1 MKKNIQQLAAVKIS
15 SNKEVSTAVIYF
27 PDPDVDYVYVLT
39 AKHCLTGKNFDK
51 EIIKTGIVLDEIF
64 NEETSTFHSYTLVDT
79 DIVLVSESD
88 EEDMALLILPK
99 EDIISL
105 TGKQF
110 FCQVIDTNQ
119 SIDNYQIRGFASF
132 NNQDKDRYFPLKF
145 NEDEKAGPQHFS
157 LRSEEPLDTFDARA
171 LENVSGLSGSGAY
184 SILYDNAYLT
194 GIIDNYEDKDIFIAT
209 KVFAYNVLLNKVE
222 NFLPITLTV
231 PETNEEVVSSYSEME
246 KNEKKTIEKT
256 NETVGDFN
264 VPRDNT
270 KLLQSLKNNNLIVVH
285 GKPGVGKS
293 ALTKSAVSTLKL
305 SGDHTILTF
314 TAENLYCETL
324 SEALK
329 NSGCNAS
336 MEQILDSPL
345 SNKYFLFWIESFEKL
360 LESGKF
366 GAFKEL
372 LQLLNKNK
380 HAGVV
385 LTMRDYL
392 IQNFR
397 INFYTELPGNISYL
411 QVDEFDDQ
419 EIAMIRERF
428 PELNSLL
435 DNPKINHLLRTPYYL
450 DKALRILPVLSGE
463 EALDEKQFKMLM
475 WKHIVENNSTK
486 RGNVFFDICVKRAI
500 EMTLFTTYAAD
511 EEITNELVRD
521 NILQFDNTADEPS
534 FCPSHDM
541 LEDWALIRYIRKQ
554 KYQSA
559 SAKEFLL
566 KLGVTPSQKRAF
578 RLWMEEL
585 YISEPDKS
593 ISFVHELLNDPE
605 LSQAWKDD
613 LLIVSLRSNH
623 SNVILDSLKDQL
635 LNNSGNLI
643 QRIIFLLQTG
653 CKKMDPTKRD
663 FDHLLPVGNGWDYII
678 NFIKDNFSELIEIP
692 GFETK
697 YLTLIVSWSAQ
708 LKEFNQDM
716 LPSGAKSA
724 AFLLEDF
731 IYRSQAIKSTGY
743 FRKAD
748 YSYLKIYLDI
758 LFKLTE
764 ADPVL
769 VGNLIQSCVNP
780 QEADTRWTNQVIL
793 SKVRN
798 YIINGLTSDQICR
811 FFPDEVLKMAT
822 EKWAKKVIPR
832 STGRSSDWYDKKPK
846 HNDFGLDKDL
856 DYDYE
861 FPSGY
866 YTFFYWMFLYHP
878 VQALDFIV
886 PFLNTAFDYNW
897 KILSADDDG
906 LEEIKIKFENGTE
919 KMYYGTTYYWSMYR
933 GFNVDNRVLTSLLM
947 GLEKSLL
954 DLGEKDLKT
963 VQNYLKRLI
972 LESNNVAVLGIVSS
986 VIQAYP
992 SVLDEYSVSL
1002 LGIPIFFEW
1011 DSSRSTSE
1019 MIDVSFYPDD
1029 DFEKRERITENN
1041 RFHRKKYYVGLVG
1054 FVAHYI
1060 FYERK
1065 FNHLLFKQIDAMWE
1079 NLHQD
1084 NIGFKKFLFDMDARK
1099 YAINIIEEEG
1109 ENNLVQLSPGYDAET
1124 MQMVNSFMQD
1134 EYPSINATWARN
1146 AYDNVTMSNHNYE
1159 TWKKGYE
1166 FILRLEGKPHF
1177 MVTPVTMA
1185 AVALRDFAHNLSPD
1199 ELSWCCE
1206 TVVNLG
1212 ESKLLDKDA
1221 YPMNLDMVD
1230 SGPGLRS
1237 LSYIFKYDLDGSFQ
1251 LKVKELLFRLLL
1263 KGIDERDRFSLLA
1276 GISHDLPV
1284 YQPEFVKNCW
1294 FGLLEFIRIQKELN
1308 QEYKRKKAQYHRE
1321 EITLE
1326 QLNEAN
1332 QDWFEKLV
1340 MSVLSGTITAPE
1352 TNNISLDMATH
1363 WFLDDA
1369 VRMIPWKTNVPA
1381 HHQFIQEILQMH
1393 LEYLNDQKVDSYS
1406 DYHDSRSAFIFFYP
1420 RYLLNQPLEFSKP
1433 LFSSILYLTLSNEQD
1448 IKTDKFQQFIS
1459 KLIKEF
1465 ILARGIDLGK
1475 FWILWEV
1482 LKDWS
1487 LKNRNGKFFPFLLLD
1502 IDWKESEEKCSFI
1515 EGRQLFYKDL
1525 ITNWGFNRI
1534 NSSIRFLN
1542 GIAFYNYMPESIS
1555 WIALM
1560 LKTEKSV
1567 EADYTLLNNYIEKA
1581 FYKYGAK
1588 IKRNRSVLKDFLFI
1602 LDFLIEKSSTKAYML
1617 KDEFLQYK

>member
-15 SNKEVSTAVIYF
+15 SNNEVSTAVIYF
-27 PDPDVDYVYVLT
+27 PDPDVEYVYVLT
-39 AKHCLTGKNFDK
+39 AKHCLAGKNFDK

-64 NEETSTFHSYTLVDT
+64 NEETSTFYTYTLVDT

-119 SIDNYQIRGFASF
+119 SIKNYQIRGFASF
-132 NNQDKDRYFPLKF
+132 NNQDKDRFFPLKF
-145 NEDEKAGPQHFS
+145 NEDEKADPKHFS
-157 LRSEEPLDTFDARA
+157 LRSEVALDTFDARA

-184 SILYDNAYLT
+184 AILYDNVYLT
-194 GIIDNYEDKDIFIAT
+194 GIIHDYEDKDIFICT
-209 KVFAYNVLLNKVE
+209 KVLAYNELLNKVE
-222 NFLPITLTV
+222 KFLPIRLAV
-231 PETNEEVVSSYSEME
+231 PETNKEVVTSYSEME
-246 KNEKKTIEKT
+246 KNEKTTIEKT

-264 VPRDNT
+264 VPRDST
-270 KLLQSLKNNNLIVVH
+270 ELLQSLKNNNLIVVH

-293 ALTKSAVSTLKL
+293 ALTKSAISNLKL
-305 SGDHTILTF
+305 SGDHTILSF
-314 TAENLYCETL
+314 TAENLYCEKL

-329 NSGCNAS
+329 NSGCSAS

-372 LQLLNKNK
+372 LQLINKNK
-380 HAGVV
+380 YAGIV

-392 IQNFR
+392 IQNFK
-397 INFYTELPGNISYL
+397 INFYTELPDNISYI
-411 QVDEFDDQ
+411 QVDEFNDQ
-419 EIAMIRERF
+419 EISMIRERF

-435 DNPKINHLLRTPYYL
+435 DNSKINHLLRTPYYL

-463 EALDEKQFKMLM
+463 EALDEKQFKILM
-475 WKHIVENNSTK
+475 WKHIVEDNSTK
-486 RGNVFFDICVKRAI
+486 RGTVFSNICVKRSTEI
-500 EMTLFTTYAAD
+500 TLFTTYVAD
-511 EEITNELVRD
+511 EEITRELVRD
-521 NILQFDNTADEPS
+521 NILQVDKQADEPS

-554 KYQSA
+554 KSIST

-566 KLGVTPSQKRAF
+566 TLGITPSQKRAF

-585 YISEPDKS
+585 YISEPEES
-593 ISFVHELLNDPE
+593 ITFVHELLNDPD

-623 SNVILDSLKDQL
+623 ANIILDSLKDQFL
-635 LNNSGNLI
+635 HNSGSLLE
-643 QRIIFLLQTG
+643 RIIFLLQTG

-663 FDHLLPVGNGWDYII
+663 FDHLLPVGTGWDYII
-678 NFIKDNFSELIEIP
+678 NFIQENFTELIKIP
-692 GFETK
+692 GFEIK

-708 LKEFNQDM
+708 LKEFNQDV

-724 AFLLEDF
+724 AFLLEDL
-731 IYRSQAIKSTGY
+731 IYRSQAIKSIGY

-764 ADPVL
+764 ADTIL

-780 QEADTRWTNQVIL
+780 HASSTRWTNQAVLYKIR
-793 SKVRN
+793 S

-822 EKWAKKVIPR
+822 EKWGKKIEPR
-832 STGRSSDWYDKKPK
+832 SKGPFSGWHDEKPK

-856 DYDYE
+856 DYDYGL
-861 FPSGY
+861 PSGY
-866 YTFFYWMFLYHP
+866 HTFFYWMFLYHP
-878 VQALDFIV
+878 EKALDFII

-906 LEEIKIKFENGTE
+906 LEKIKIKFENGKE
-919 KMYYGTTYYWSMYR
+919 KMYCGTTYYWSMYR
-933 GFNVDNRVLTSLLM
+933 GFNVDNHVLTSLLM
-947 GLEKSLL
+947 GLEKSML
-954 DLGEKDLKT
+954 DLGEKELKT

-1002 LGIPIFFEW
+1002 LGIPVFFEW

-1019 MIDVSFYPDD
+1019 MVGGSFYPDD
-1029 DFEKRERITENN
+1029 DYEKRERVMENN

-1054 FVAHYI
+1054 FVAYYI

-1065 FNHLLFKQIDAMWE
+1065 LNDLLFKQIDFMWE
-1079 NLHQD
+1079 NLHPD

-1099 YAINIIEEEG
+1099 YATKIVEEEG
-1109 ENNLVQLSPGYDAET
+1109 ENKLLQLSPGYDTET
-1124 MQMVNSFMQD
+1124 MQMVNSFGQE
-1134 EYPSINATWARN
+1134 EYPSVNAVWARN
-1146 AYDNVTMSNHNYE
+1146 AYDNVIMSNHNYE
-1159 TWKKGYE
+1159 TWKTGYE
-1166 FILRLEGKPHF
+1166 FILKLEGKRHF
-1177 MVTPVTMA
+1177 MVTPVSMA
-1185 AVALRDFAHNLSPD
+1185 AVALRDFSDHLLPD

-1206 TVVNLG
+1206 TVVSLG
-1212 ESKLLDKDA
+1212 ESKLSDKDSS
-1221 YPMNLDMVD
+1221 PMNLDTVD
-1230 SGPGLRS
+1230 SGPGLRG
-1237 LSYIFKYDLDGSFQ
+1237 LSYLFKYNLDMSFQ
-1251 LKVKELLFRLLL
+1251 LKVKELIFRLLL
-1263 KGIDERDRFSLLA
+1263 RGLDERDRCSLLA
-1276 GISHDLPV
+1276 GISHDLSV

-1294 FGLLEFIRIQKELN
+1294 FGLLEFIRIKKELN
-1308 QEYKRKKAQYHRE
+1308 LEYKRKKAQYHRE

-1326 QLNEAN
+1326 QLNEKN
-1332 QDWFEKLV
+1332 HDWFEKLV
-1340 MSVLSGTITAPE
+1340 MSVVSGTITATE

-1363 WFLDDA
+1363 WYLDDA
-1369 VRMIPWKTNVPA
+1369 VRIIPWKTDVPA

-1406 DYHDSRSAFIFFYP
+1406 DYLDSRSAFIFFYP
-1420 RYLLNQPLEFSKP
+1420 RYLLSQPLEFSKP
-1433 LFSSILYLTLSNEQD
+1433 LFSTILDLTFSSEQN
-1448 IKTDKFQQFIS
+1448 IKTDKFQEFIL

-1475 FWILWEV
+1475 FWVLWEV

-1487 LKNRNGKFFPFLLLD
+1487 LKNRNGNFFPFLLLD
-1502 IDWKESEEKCSFI
+1502 IDWKESVEKCSFI
-1515 EGRQLFYKDL
+1515 EDRQLFYKDL

-1542 GIAFYNYMPESIS
+1542 GIAFYNFMPESIS
-1555 WIALM
+1555 WIAPM
-1560 LKTEKSV
+1560 LKTEKSI
-1567 EADYTLLNNYIEKA
+1567 EADLNLLNNFIEKA

-1617 KDEFLQYK
+1617 RDEFLQYK